1 MSNKM
6 IEEVQKKS
14 ELQKRHTIQVIHMML
29 DDCKEI
35 NYYTVAE
42 AAGVSRPFL
51 YRYSEISSLIDA
63 CRISGLSKRELQQ
76 EVIRLRFQKMELE
89 RQLSEMVTI
98 GGDESDG

>member
-1 MSNKM
+1 MPNKM
-6 IEEVQKKS
+6 IEEIQKKS
-14 ELQKRHTIQVIHMML
+14 EMQKHQTIRIIHQML
-29 DDCKEI
+29 NDCKEI
-35 NYYTVAE
+35 NYYTVSE

-89 RQLSEMVTI
+89 RRLSDIAI
-98 GGDESDG
+98 GGDDESDG